1 MVSSETLALICTI
14 FLNSSWGSNPDQ
26 QFLDVYMHQITF
38 EDRGYFSEPEV
49 KITSHIVEALGDP
62 TPYEPDNEQ
71 VSQYI
76 VTDQGMYIFN
86 VPYESVYVD
95 DETLEAEVTKA
106 NIEYVIDSKTLRF
119 KETYTELG
127 NPDNQE
133 PDINYGYCVE
143 THEQ

>member
-1 MVSSETLALICTI
+1 MGLSETLALICTI
-14 FLNSSWGSNPDQ
+14 FMGHDLSDGLPTDAW
-26 QFLDVYMHQITF
+26 LHQITF
-38 EDRGYFSEPEV
+38 EDGGYFSEPEV
-49 KITSHIVEALGDP
+49 KITSHYADLRGDP

-76 VTDQGMYIFN
+76 VNKQGMYIFN

-127 NPDNQE
+127 NPDNEE
-133 PDINYGYCVE
+133 PDINFGYCVE
-143 THEQ
+143 TQEQ

>member
-14 FLNSSWGSNPDQ
+14 FLNFSWGSNLDE
-26 QFLDVYMHQITF
+26 FGTDVYMHQITF
-38 EDRGYFSEPEV
+38 EDRGYFSEPLV
-49 KITSHIVEALGDP
+49 KITSHYAEALGDP

-106 NIEYVIDSKTLRF
+106 NIEYVIDSKTMRF
-119 KETYTELG
+119 KETFTELG
-127 NPDNQE
+127 NPDNEE
-133 PDINYGYCVE
+133 PDINFGYCVE
-143 THEQ
+143 TQEQ

>member
-1 MVSSETLALICTI
+1 MGLSETLALICTI
-14 FLNSSWGSNPDQ
+14 FMGHDLSDGLPTDAW
-26 QFLDVYMHQITF
+26 LHQITF
-38 EDRGYFSEPEV
+38 EDSGYFSEPEV
-49 KITSHIVEALGDP
+49 KITSHYAYLEGDP

-71 VSQYI
+71 VSQYV
-76 VTDQGMYIFN
+76 VTNKGMYIFN

-127 NPDNQE
+127 LSL
-133 PDINYGYCVE
+133 I
-143 THEQ
+143 HI

>member
-1 MVSSETLALICTI
+1 MGLSETLALICTI
-14 FLNSSWGSNPDQ
+14 FMGHDLSDGLPTDAW
-26 QFLDVYMHQITF
+26 MHQITF

-49 KITSHIVEALGDP
+49 KITSHYADLEGDP

-71 VSQYI
+71 VSQYV
-76 VTDQGMYIFN
+76 VTNKGMYIFN
-86 VPYESVYVD
+86 VPYENVYVD

-106 NIEYVIDSKTLRF
+106 NIEYVIDSKTMRF

-127 NPDNQE
+127 NPDFGKPE
-133 PDINYGYCVE
+133 INFGYCVE

>member
-1 MVSSETLALICTI
+1 MGLSETLALICTI
-14 FLNSSWGSNPDQ
+14 FMGHDLSDWLPTDAW
-26 QFLDVYMHQITF
+26 LHQITF
-38 EDRGYFSEPEV
+38 EDGGYFSEPEV
-49 KITSHIVEALGDP
+49 KITSHYAYLEGDP

-71 VSQYI
+71 VSQYV
-76 VTDQGMYIFN
+76 VTNQGMYIFN
-86 VPYESVYVD
+86 VPYENVFVD

>member
-14 FLNSSWGSNPDQ
+14 FLNTSWGSNPEDQ
-26 QFLDVYMHQITF
+26 SLYVYMHQITF

-49 KITSHIVEALGDP
+49 KITSHLVEALGDP

-119 KETYTELG
+119 KETYTPLG
-127 NPDNQE
+127 NPDNE
-133 PDINYGYCVE
+133 GPDINFGYCVE
-143 THEQ
+143 TQEQ